1 MFFSSPATGSSASSW
16 PEPRLTVRLNTNRQ
30 TETTNSQSG
39 ESLSVWTTS
48 DSAHAGAWL
57 NTDVDGW
64 FVYVLYWV
72 CNSYKHWQIWR
83 AGSHSEPSAL
93 DARRNVVT
101 FITNISPHLQELTV
115 RWSRH
120 PDLITVR
127 TRSEH
132 LIRSS
137 PFIRRSSVIYVIN
150 LRGKFRNCLKK
161 SGLTV
166 SYDS

>member
-1 MFFSSPATGSSASSW
+1 MLKILTRSAGDVLLQPGHGVLRVVLAW
-16 PEPRLTVRLNTNRQ
+16 AQAHCQAEHEQTNW
-30 TETTNSQSG
+30 NNKQSVGREG

-115 RWSRH
+115 RWSH
-120 PDLITVR
+120 QTSGSDHGQNTIR
-127 TRSEH
+127 TPH
-132 LIRSS
+132 NI
-137 PFIRRSSVIYVIN
+137 
-150 LRGKFRNCLKK
+150 
-161 SGLTV
+161 LTFH
-166 SYDS
+166 